1 MLRRWRQIGCELS
14 LCLAIFVVMRHDFAK
29 ICLLLFL
36 SLLSR
41 EAWATHDMAEDRELF
56 FSEISV
62 KDGLSQGFV
71 HSITKDSR
79 GFIWVGTSGGLNR
92 WDGYDFVRYKHN
104 PSDSLSLCGNLV
116 NCIAED
122 SDGFLWLGTGNGLC
136 RFDPRTDR
144 FRRYHSRDNLDGSI
158 SGDYVKSLLFD
169 SRGRLWVGADG
180 ALNRYDAVTDSF
192 VSYDCGGLLV
202 GTRIYDIHE
211 DRRGILWLATRD
223 VGLISFD
230 PETAWCVRYAHD
242 PSDPCSISSNHVCC
256 LREDSRGALWVG
268 TWEHGINIYDRR
280 RDIFLK
286 EVAEN
291 DGNSPNSNQIRCF
304 SEDSQGRMWVGTSDG
319 LSVYSPKTGL
329 WNYCKRHNDVPG
341 TLSYNIINCMYA
353 DDSGAMWLGTHGGG
367 ISLYHPALGQFRLID
382 PKLETGK
389 DYGYVGPM
397 VEIDGDIWI
406 GTEGGGLGRW
416 APDKKKYTFYN
427 MRRGWASESS
437 WNTVRALCADK
448 NGLLWVGT
456 YAGGI
461 LLFNPRTGMVVSH
474 YGADEG
480 LGNSIINEIFE
491 DSRGNLWVG
500 SNSDVGLYCKKSGS
514 RTFERHVAEFEDG
527 SWSTSGS
534 HDFPW
539 IRAICERK
547 NGELWL
553 GSISSGIMVK
563 TAEGP
568 ARHFSVRNSQLSSN
582 SVSCI
587 VEDSRGM
594 MWIGTYG
601 GGANV
606 FNPETGEFCVYDSDS
621 GLSNDNVCSIVED
634 DSGKVW
640 VGTIASISVYDPKS
654 RTFSEYSFSK
664 GSFPIETLNLKS
676 GLRTSS
682 GHLWFGGSNGIAEF
696 LPESVPLSGAVPPM
710 VIVSVTAGD
719 RKLHPTDSDGGI
731 ESTVPYI
738 EHLVL
743 DYRQADFTV
752 EFAALNYVNAKNNS
766 YSFLLEGYDRAWS
779 IPSHERRATYT
790 NLPAGDYVFRVRMV
804 RDGLLSESSGTE
816 LAIRILP
823 PPWKRWWAYLLYT
836 LFSLGAAVLAVWYAV
851 VRIRGRN
858 ELRVHELEQE
868 TKERMHREQMEV
880 FTNFSHEL
888 RTPLTLIIDPLRGI
902 LLDESLPAPLRK
914 SLKLIQANAD
924 RILTLVNQLMDF
936 RRQDS
941 GQMKLRARQLDIV
954 GFAKEMTIIFGEQS
968 RARGITLL
976 ISSEEPSIRLCFD
989 RFLMEKVFFN
999 LLSNAVKNTPEG
1011 GEIRICIS
1019 RFEAETLPEP
1029 LERRRPDGLAIP
1041 VVLLEVN
1048 DSGRGIP
1055 ENDLE
1060 RIFAPFY
1067 RVDERRN
1074 GDLYGTGIGLHLTKS
1089 IVEMHGG
1096 VIWAENLPNRG
1107 ASFRILLPERGSKS
1121 GNDEASSDAVSEK
1134 VLETVNTE
1142 NNMENAPSTLHDAV
1156 RKHRILIADD
1166 NQDIRSYISDTLRAE
1181 YDTAEVENGKQAL
1194 AKACEWQPDLVVC
1207 DIIMPE
1213 MDGLELLRR
1222 LKSQTETSRIPVI
1235 LLTARTS
1242 VEQTREGLRAGADD
1256 YVTKPFD
1263 IRLLKTRIDS
1273 LIESRVHLK
1282 EMFLKEFSVELSE
1295 GEMNHTDRYFLSR
1308 AYDYVKDH
1316 LSDEN
1321 LSIEG
1326 FGRSMHLSRTQL
1338 YRKIKSMTGLSPSA
1352 FVCELRLK
1360 IAASLLSETNL
1371 NVSEVAYKVGF
1382 SSPSYF
1388 TTSFRR
1394 LYGMSPKEY
1403 ASRGQTPA
1411 QE

>member
-1 MLRRWRQIGCELS
+1 MAAR
-14 LCLAIFVVMRHDFAK
+14 D
-29 ICLLLFL
+29 
-36 SLLSR
+36 
-41 EAWATHDMAEDRELF
+41 TAEDRELF

-79 GFIWVGTSGGLNR
+79 GFVWVGTSGGLNR
-92 WDGYDFVRYKHN
+92 WDGYGFVCYKHN
-104 PSDSLSLCGNLV
+104 PSDSLSLGGNLV

-122 SDGFLWLGTGNGLC
+122 PDGFLWFGTGSGLC
-136 RFDPRTDR
+136 RLDPRTDL
-144 FRRYHSRDNLDGSI
+144 FRRYHSRDSLAGGI
-158 SGDYVKSLLFD
+158 SGDYVKSMLVD

-180 ALNRYDAVTDSF
+180 ALNRYDAVSDSF
-192 VSYDCGGLLV
+192 VSYDCGGLLE
-202 GTRIYDIHE
+202 GTRIYDILE

-223 VGLISFD
+223 AGLVSFD

-256 LREDSRGALWVG
+256 LHEDIRGALWLG
-268 TWEHGINIYDRR
+268 TWEHGVNIYDRR
-280 RDIFLK
+280 RDIFIK
-286 EVAEN
+286 IEAGS
-291 DGNSPNSNQIRCF
+291 DGKSPNSNQIRCF
-304 SEDSQGRMWVGTSDG
+304 SEDGQGRMWVGTSDG
-319 LSVYSPKTGL
+319 LSIYSPETEL
-329 WNYCKRHNDVPG
+329 WSYCKRHNDVPG
-341 TLSYNIINCMYA
+341 TLSYNIINCIYS
-353 DDSGAMWLGTHGGG
+353 DGSGAVWLGTHGGG

-397 VEIDGDIWI
+397 VEIDGDIWT

-416 APDKKKYTFYN
+416 TPDKREYTFYN
-427 MRRGWASESS
+427 MRRGGASESA
-437 WNTVRALCADK
+437 WNTVRALCADR

-456 YAGGI
+456 YAGGV
-461 LLFNPRTGMVVSH
+461 LLFNPRTGAIVSH

-500 SNSDVGLYCKKSGS
+500 SNSDVGLYCKKADSKV
-514 RTFERHVAEFEDG
+514 FERHVSEFEDG
-527 SWSTSGS
+527 AWSGS
-534 HDFPW
+534 SGIHDFPW
-539 IRAICERK
+539 VRALCERK

-563 TAEGP
+563 PAEGP
-568 ARHFSVRNSQLSSN
+568 ARHFSVRNSRLSSN

-601 GGANV
+601 GGVNV
-606 FNPETGEFCVYDSDS
+606 YNPETGELSVYDSGS
-621 GLSNDNVCSIVED
+621 GLMNDNVCSIVED
-634 DSGKVW
+634 GSGKVW
-640 VGTIASISVYDPKS
+640 VGTVAGISVYEPES
-654 RTFSEYSFSK
+654 GTFGEYSFSK
-664 GSFPIETLNLKS
+664 GNFPIETLNLKS
-676 GLRTSS
+676 GLRSS
-682 GHLWFGGSNGIAEF
+682 CGHLWFGGSNGIAEYQ
-696 LPESVPLSGAVPPM
+696 PEAAPM
-710 VIVSVTAGD
+710 TGEKSPVAIISVIVGD
-719 RKLHPTDSDGGI
+719 RKLHPSDAGSRI
-731 ESTVPYI
+731 ESTVPYLDRL
-738 EHLVL
+738 EL

-752 EFAALNYVNAKNNS
+752 EFAALNYVNARNNS
-766 YSFLLEGYDRAWS
+766 YSFILEGYDRDWS
-779 IPSHERRATYT
+779 VPAHERRATYT
-790 NLPAGDYVFRVRMV
+790 NLPAGDYVFRVRAV
-804 RDGLLSESSGTE
+804 RDGVLSEVSGTE
-816 LAIRILP
+816 LHIRILP
-823 PPWKRWWAYLLYT
+823 PPWKRWWAYLLYA
-836 LFSLGAAVLAVWYAV
+836 LFSLGAAALAAWYAAA
-851 VRIRGRN
+851 RLRSRN
-858 ELRVHELEQE
+858 ELRVRELEQE
-868 TKERMHREQMEV
+868 TKERMHREQMNV

-941 GQMKLRARQLDIV
+941 GQMKLRAQQADIV
-954 GFAKEMTIIFGEQS
+954 GFAEEMKVIFDEQA
-968 RARGITLL
+968 RTRGISLSVRSNEPL
-976 ISSEEPSIRLCFD
+976 IRFRFD

-1011 GEIRICIS
+1011 GEILISVS
-1019 RFEAETLPEP
+1019 RFGAGAFPEP
-1029 LERRRPDGLAIP
+1029 LARRCPDGLSGPA
-1041 VVLLEVN
+1041 VLIEVN
-1048 DSGRGIP
+1048 DSGRGVP
-1055 ENDLE
+1055 ESDLD

-1096 VIWAENLPNRG
+1096 VIWAENLPDHG
-1107 ASFRILLPERGSKS
+1107 ASFRILLPESSAAAVEESDGAASPEALSPDETS
-1121 GNDEASSDAVSEK
+1121 GETHAEESPGADGRDASASQSQASGK
-1134 VLETVNTE
+1134 
-1142 NNMENAPSTLHDAV
+1142 
-1156 RKHRILIADD
+1156 RRILIADD
-1166 NQDIRSYISDTLRAE
+1166 NSDIRAYISDCLRGEYEIAE
-1181 YDTAEVENGKQAL
+1181 AENGAVAL
-1194 AKACEWQPDLVVC
+1194 AKAVEWHPDLVVC

-1222 LKSQTETSRIPVI
+1222 LKSKPETSRIPVI

-1282 EMFLKEFSVELSE
+1282 EMFLKEFSVELSD

-1371 NVSEVAYKVGF
+1371 NISEVAYKVGF

-1403 ASRGQTPA
+1403 ASRRQA
-1411 QE
+1411 QLPE